1 MKQLISIMWVALWLM
16 LPFSAVAQGDYIHY
30 TTPTPY
36 KFRVTFADKKGTPYS
51 VDRPEEFLSAQSIER
66 RRRMNL
72 KVDAYDLP
80 ITPAYLEGVAR
91 YGRLV
96 THSKWTNTAVVE
108 LTDTTLLAGL
118 RRLPYVT
125 DVCQVWRRPDSLL
138 MPDTSDRRSRLADSL
153 PSLKNTYGRG
163 LHQIRQLGGIKLHEA
178 GFKGKGVTIAVI
190 DAGFNNA
197 DCIKALQGVDI
208 KGTRNFVHPG
218 HTVYDGQM
226 HGMNVLSCIA
236 TNRPGALVGTA
247 PEASFYLLVSEDD
260 STEHKVEEDYWCA
273 AVEYADSVGCDVVT
287 SSLGYAGFDD
297 PAESFGYNE
306 LDGRTHINS
315 RVASLAA
322 SRGMV
327 LLNSAGNSGNDR
339 WKKIGVPADATDIL
353 TVGAVDHRGR
363 NTLFSSLGNTAD
375 GRIKPDVMAMGEA
388 SVMLNTRGRLFT
400 ASGTSFSTPIL
411 CGLVACLR
419 QAFPTVRPETI
430 IQAVK
435 LSGNNALTPDNV
447 YGYGIPDMWKA
458 YETLRQWTR

>member
-1 MKQLISIMWVALWLM
+1 
-16 LPFSAVAQGDYIHY
+16 
-30 TTPTPY
+30 
-36 KFRVTFADKKGTPYS
+36 
-51 VDRPEEFLSAQSIER
+51 
-66 RRRMNL
+66 
-72 KVDAYDLP
+72 
-80 ITPAYLEGVAR
+80 
-91 YGRLV
+91 
-96 THSKWTNTAVVE
+96 
-108 LTDTTLLAGL
+108 
-118 RRLPYVT
+118 
-125 DVCQVWRRPDSLL
+125 
-138 MPDTSDRRSRLADSL
+138 
-153 PSLKNTYGRG
+153 
-163 LHQIRQLGGIKLHEA
+163 
-178 GFKGKGVTIAVI
+178 
-190 DAGFNNA
+190 
-197 DCIKALQGVDI
+197 
-208 KGTRNFVHPG
+208 
-218 HTVYDGQM
+218 
-226 HGMNVLSCIA
+226 MNVLSCIA